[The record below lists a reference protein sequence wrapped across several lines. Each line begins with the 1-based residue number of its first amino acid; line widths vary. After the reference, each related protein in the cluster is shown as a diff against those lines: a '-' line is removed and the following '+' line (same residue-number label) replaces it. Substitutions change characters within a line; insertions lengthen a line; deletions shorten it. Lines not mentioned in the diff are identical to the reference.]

1 MYAYMALFVGN
12 VLPDITSTEGEDD
25 VSFDFNEAEARAL
38 DLKGVPIRIE
48 HEEGL
53 AVGRVLRS
61 WNGVNGE
68 KWVVGE
74 LDNNT
79 LESRY
84 ARYAIRPTERT
95 GGHTLYKGLS
105 LQHVWRGHKAS
116 NGKLVGRGEKKPIE
130 ISICADPRRPNCF
143 IRHVA
148 SSNKREYKGGAS
160 LSHTMSTESTPAP
173 VESTP
178 APVESAPAPEAAAAP
193 AAEVPQDRD
202 ELMRAILSSEEER
215 ASAAAQAEE
224 FKGKYEA
231 LVKQME
237 EQKKNEQIALRT
249 KADNLSRALVDSW
262 TSQLNPEDLTD
273 DTKKAIFALAQN
285 YPEESVKMMEIAH
298 KASKRS
304 AALEQQLESAKQQS
318 ERSVLETQ
326 VAAVLNKKRA
336 RPAFPTV
343 EQEIHRASKKSAPVA
358 SNPFLAPTLSQTATN
373 MRESNPALFEALAS
387 MKRGS
392 ARSSMDA
399 VAKMYQ

>member
-1 MYAYMALFVGN
+1 MALFVGN
-12 VLPDITSTEGEDD
+12 VLPDITSTAGEDD
-25 VSFDFNEAEARAL
+25 ISFDFNEQEARAM

-74 LDNNT
+74 LDNDT

-95 GGHTLYKGLS
+95 GHTLYKGLS

-148 SSNKREYKGGAS
+148 SSNKKEYKGDA
-160 LSHTMSTESTPAP
+160 SHTHIMSAEATPAP
-173 VESTP
+173 AESTSATVESTP
-178 APVESAPAPEAAAAP
+178 APVEETSAP

-215 ASAAAQAEE
+215 AAAAKQAEE
-224 FKGKYEA
+224 FKTKYEA
-231 LVKQME
+231 LMKQVE
-237 EQKKNEQIALRT
+237 DQKKNEQLALRT

-285 YPEESVKMMEIAH
+285 YPEQSVKMLEIAH

-304 AALEQQLESAKQQS
+304 AALVQQLESAKQQT
-318 ERSVLETQ
+318 ERSALESQ
-326 VAAVLNKKRA
+326 VAAVLNKKRSRA
-336 RPAFPTV
+336 HPTI
-343 EQEIHRASKKSAPVA
+343 EEEIHRASKKSAPA
-358 SNPFLAPTLSQTATN
+358 ASSNPFLAPSLSNTAKN

-387 MKRGS
+387 MKGGN

-399 VAKMYQ
+399 IANMYK

>member
-1 MYAYMALFVGN
+1 MSLFVGN
-12 VLPDITSTEGEDD
+12 VLPDITSTAGEND
-25 VSFDFNEAEARAL
+25 VSFDFNREEACKL
-38 DLKGVPIRIE
+38 DLKDVPIRIE

-68 KWVVGE
+68 KWVVGQ

-84 ARYAIRPTERT
+84 ANYAIRPTERT

-148 SSNKREYKGGAS
+148 SSNQREYKGTS
-160 LSHTMSTESTPAP
+160 SEEHTMSAESTSAP

-178 APVESAPAPEAAAAP
+178 APVETTPAPAAEAPAAAP
-193 AAEVPQDRD
+193 AEVPQDRD

-215 ASAAAQAEE
+215 ATAAKQAEE
-224 FKGKYEA
+224 YKSKYEA
-231 LVKQME
+231 LMKQVE
-237 EQKKNEQIALRT
+237 EQKKNEQLAMRT
-249 KADNLSRALVDSW
+249 KADNLSKALVDSW
-262 TSQLNPEDLTD
+262 TAQLNPEDLTD

-304 AALEQQLESAKQQS
+304 AALEQQLESAKQQT

-326 VAAVLNKKRA
+326 VAAVLNKKRG
-336 RPAFPTV
+336 RTYPTV
-343 EQEIHRASKKSAPVA
+343 EQEIHRASKKSAPVMPE
-358 SNPFLAPTLSQTATN
+358 NPFLAPTLSNTAKN
-373 MRESNPALFEALAS
+373 MRTSNPALFEALAS

-392 ARSSMDA
+392 ARASMDA
-399 VAKMYQ
+399 IAKMYQ

>member
-1 MYAYMALFVGN
+1 MAFFVGN
-12 VLPDITSTEGEDD
+12 VLPDITSTAGEDD
-25 VSFDFNEAEARAL
+25 VSFDFNEEEARAL
-38 DLKGVPIRIE
+38 DLKDVPIRIE

-61 WNGVNGE
+61 WNGANGE
-68 KWVVGE
+68 KWVVGQ

-84 ARYAIRPTERT
+84 ARYAIRPTACAD
-95 GGHTLYKGLS
+95 GHTLYKGLS

-116 NGKLVGRGEKKPIE
+116 NGKLVGRGEKKPVE

-148 SSNKREYKGGAS
+148 SSNNQEYKGTS
-160 LSHTMSTESTPAP
+160 SQEHTMSAESTSAP

-178 APVESAPAPEAAAAP
+178 APVETAPAAETPAAAP
-193 AAEVPQDRD
+193 AEVPQDRD

-215 ASAAAQAEE
+215 ANAAKSAEE
-224 FKGKYEA
+224 YKSKYEA
-231 LVKQME
+231 LMKQVE
-237 EQKKNEQIALRT
+237 EQKKNEQLAMRS
-249 KADNLSRALVDSW
+249 KADNLSKALVDSW
-262 TSQLNPEDLTD
+262 TAQLSKEDLTD
-273 DTKKAIFALAQN
+273 DVKSAIFALAQN

-304 AALEQQLESAKQQS
+304 AALEQQLENAKQQT

-336 RPAFPTV
+336 RTFPTV
-343 EQEIHRASKKSAPVA
+343 EQEIHRASKKSAPAVPE
-358 SNPFLAPTLSQTATN
+358 NPFLAPTLSNTAQN
-373 MRESNPALFEALAS
+373 MRTSNPALFEALAS

-392 ARSSMDA
+392 ARASMDA

>member
-1 MYAYMALFVGN
+1 MYMALFVGN
-12 VLPDITSTEGEDD
+12 VLPDITSTEGEND
-25 VSFDFNEAEARAL
+25 VSFDFNEEEARAL

-84 ARYAIRPTERT
+84 ARYAIRPTART

-224 FKGKYEA
+224 FKSKYEA

-343 EQEIHRASKKSAPVA
+343 EEEIHRASKKSAPVA
-358 SNPFLAPTLSQTATN
+358 SNPFLAPTLSKTATN